1 MSPGGASGLGLPLV
15 DGLDGAAHDFRDI
28 RAGVHADGDDA
39 RHVGGNAHAKGQ
51 RQAEIEEHNLNDKRR
66 PADRFDVED
75 GDAAEEAAPGGIGKP
90 GDHAEQET
98 DEQAAQRDDER
109 QLHPA
114 EELGRGF
121 QNDRRFEIK
130 SHEAPD
136 GLKEKK
142 GRGGRNLPVALFQR
156 IEAPYISDSL
166 GAKPNHFSY
175 SLA

>member
-1 MSPGGASGLGLPLV
+1 MV
-15 DGLDGAAHDFRDI
+15 HDYYHI
-28 RAGVHADGDDA
+28 
-39 RHVGGNAHAKGQ
+39 
-51 RQAEIEEHNLNDKRR
+51 
-66 PADRFDVED
+66 
-75 GDAAEEAAPGGIGKP
+75 
-90 GDHAEQET
+90 
-98 DEQAAQRDDER
+98 
-109 QLHPA
+109 PA